1 MKKPSLIV
9 RIFAGVLAGVLLL
22 GSVAGV
28 VMYFIY

>member
-1 MKKPSLIV
+1 MKKTSLAV
-9 RIFAGVLAGVLLL
+9 RIFAGILAGILLL